1 MSTGGQAPANLHPL
15 LLRQLRRLGL
25 LADAPPSTA
34 ESWQGLLERIS
45 RAYQDIDSDR
55 YLMERSQQLASQEMA
70 ALNQSLAQAR
80 DAAQDLARVKSDFLA
95 NMSHEIRT
103 PLNAILGMTHLA
115 LKAAREP
122 RQQDQLRHVQQA
134 SQHLLGVI
142 NDVLDISKIEAG
154 MLRVERS
161 EFALDSLLTT
171 LRSLL
176 ADKAARQGLE
186 LIFDIPSDLPPNW
199 VGDELRIGQVL
210 VNYITNAIKFT
221 PSGEV
226 VVSIRE
232 LARSGSTMTLRF
244 SVRDTGIGLDE
255 EQMSRLF
262 QPFQQADTSTTRRF
276 GGTGLGLAIAKHLSE
291 LMGGEVGVSSAP
303 GKGSTFWFTAQV
315 GVGEGLAPRRPL
327 SPVQGRRVLVVD
339 DNASAREVLQ
349 GLLKQMDFEVTEA
362 RSGEEAIM
370 LTMLAASQ
378 QQPYGLLLVDWQ
390 MPGITG
396 VEAARKIR
404 DLDITPQPAIA
415 IVTGFDRADVDNAA
429 REAGIQDVLIK
440 PVTASTLYDRLAV
453 LMEAPSPTSVDEAVP
468 ASVDTPV
475 FQDVRLL
482 LAEDQSLN
490 QEVAIDLLH
499 ELGITDIALAEDGQ
513 EAVELATSSPSWDAI
528 LMDLQM
534 PRLNGLDAARAIL
547 QRHPGPSTPPPIIA
561 MTANTSSSD
570 RQRCLDAGMVD
581 FIPKP
586 IEPAHLRQ
594 TLGRW
599 LAHKRV
605 TGEAGEASRPRASVS
620 AARPDDAALS
630 LGTIEGLDTAAGLR
644 RASGKVDRYLEL
656 LGRFLQTQGDACAKL
671 KSAWDARDLD
681 AAEHLA
687 HALKGTAGNIGALA
701 VMGQAQTLETQL
713 HLASRGGSSV
723 AQESQIG
730 SALDKLSSTLETQFA
745 AIATELNRQRHFRE
759 PADGAKTV
767 DAEQLD
773 LVCLRLSALLSSDD
787 GEAGELARQH
797 ADLLK
802 AAFPEPFNALFD
814 AIASFQYEKALDLLL
829 GAQAVRRTSR
839 TA

>member
-1 MSTGGQAPANLHPL
+1 MSTGGDTPPSLHPL

-25 LADAPPSTA
+25 QADVVPPTQD
-34 ESWQGLLERIS
+34 SWQGLLERIS
-45 RAYQDIDSDR
+45 RAYQDIDADR

-122 RQQDQLRHVQQA
+122 RQQDHLRHVQQA

-186 LIFDIPSDLPPNW
+186 LIFDIPADLPSSW

-232 LARSGSTMTLRF
+232 LARSGSTLTLRF

-262 QPFQQADTSTTRRF
+262 QPFQQADSSTTRRF
-276 GGTGLGLAIAKHLSE
+276 GGTGLGLAIAKHLAE

-315 GVGEGLAPRRPL
+315 GVGEGLAPRRVLLP
-327 SPVQGRRVLVVD
+327 SRGRRVLVVD

-349 GLLKQMDFEVTEA
+349 GLLQQMDFEVTEA

-378 QQPYGLLLVDWQ
+378 HEPFGLLLVDWQ
-390 MPGITG
+390 MPGISG

-404 DLDITPQPAIA
+404 DLDIEPQPAIA
-415 IVTGFDRADVDNAA
+415 IVTGFDRVEVDGAA
-429 REAGIQDVLIK
+429 REAGIQEVLIK

-453 LMEAPSPTSVDEAVP
+453 MLDGAAEAQAP
-468 ASVDTPV
+468 AAEGVSLV

-499 ELGITDIALAEDGQ
+499 ELGITEIGLAEDGQ
-513 EAVELATSSPSWDAI
+513 EAVELASASPPWDVI

-534 PRLNGLDAARAIL
+534 PRLNGLDAAQEIR
-547 QRHPGPSTPPPIIA
+547 QRLADTTLSPIIA
-561 MTANTSSSD
+561 MTANTAHSD
-570 RQRCLDAGMVD
+570 RQRCLAAGMVD

-586 IEPAHLRQ
+586 IDPAHLRQ
-594 TLGRW
+594 TLMRW
-599 LAHKRV
+599 LPHKL
-605 TGEAGEASRPRASVS
+605 ASAPMGASS
-620 AARPDDAALS
+620 STPADSTPETATIGP
-630 LGTIEGLDTAAGLR
+630 IEGVDTVAGLR
-644 RASGKVDRYLEL
+644 RVSGRVDRYLEL
-656 LGRFLQTQGDACAKL
+656 LGRFLQTQGDVARRL
-671 KSAWDARDLD
+671 QVAWEAQDLES
-681 AAEHLA
+681 AEHLA
-687 HALKGTAGNIGALA
+687 HALKGTAGNIGAMA
-701 VMGQAQTLETQL
+701 VMAQAQTLETQL
-713 HLASRGGSSV
+713 HQARSGQRTRAQDSV
-723 AQESQIG
+723 IA
-730 SALDKLSSTLETQFA
+730 ALLDQLNRTLDGQFTAMA
-745 AIATELNRQRHFRE
+745 AELNRQLTFRN
-759 PADGAKTV
+759 PGQDTITV
-767 DAEQLD
+767 DPEQLD
-773 LVCLRLSALLSSDD
+773 LVCLRLSSLLSSDD
-787 GEAGELARQH
+787 GEASELARQH
-797 ADLLK
+797 AALLQ
-802 AAFPEPFNALFD
+802 AAFPEQFTALFD
-814 AIASFQYEKALDLLL
+814 AITGFQYEKALALLVQ
-829 GAQAVRRTSR
+829 AQAERRENPVRSR
-839 TA
+839 LG